1 MVAIPVVLSLA
12 LGQWTGVFAQNQAVA
27 HKPFALT
34 IENIMRGPGL
44 YGYEPNAVRWAGDS
58 QRIYFTWKQ
67 ASDPID
73 KPNDTYVVN
82 RDGSGLRKLSED
94 EARLAPPTAGGGR
107 GGPDA
112 PQQGGSRTRDRKK
125 MVYAADGDLFL
136 YDFSDRYPPAAH
148 QNRRR

>member
-1 MVAIPVVLSLA
+1 MEQLLPIHMFTRGQPTIFPNALRSHVMPATKMDRRIVAIPVALSLA

-44 YGYEPNAVRWAGDS
+44 YGYEPNAVRWSGDS

-73 KPNDTYVVN
+73 HPVDTYVVN
-82 RDGSGLRKLSED
+82 RDGSGLRKLTE
-94 EARLAPPTAGGGR
+94 EEIRLAPPTTGGGR
-107 GGPDA
+107 GG
-112 PQQGGSRTRDRKK
+112 GG
-125 MVYAADGDLFL
+125 
-136 YDFSDRYPPAAH
+136 
-148 QNRRR
+148 